1 MKLKFNLSALFKVKS
16 RKLNLIK
23 GLLLLSFMLF
33 SETILYAQNATVT
46 LSVKNAHIKQLFESI
61 EKQTDY
67 KFSYRDVDLDNKE
80 KVTVNVTNEPIE
92 TLLKN
97 VLTPR
102 KLQFE
107 LHGSKVLITR
117 MPLESASNSKKKIR
131 VTGTITG
138 SNNEPLIGASVA
150 VSGNNTLGTMTDLD
164 GQFSLDN
171 VPANALIKASYIGY
185 LSQEL
190 QVKPIVNIILKEDTK
205 LLDEVVVVGY
215 TVQKKVNL
223 SGAVDVVSSKSIEN
237 RPLVNVAQGL
247 QGVIPNLNVSIGDGN
262 ANSSPKFNIRGTAS
276 INGGEPLILVD
287 NIPVTSGELSRLNTS
302 DIENITVL
310 KDASSAAIYGARAAF
325 GVILVTTKSAKTE
338 KIKVDVNAYYSTR
351 KITKLPE
358 YITDPYTVMD
368 IKNQAAYPLYNLYN
382 KEQMD
387 IAKDISANPTKDR
400 VIINPANKDLWMY
413 LGSTNWLDEVY
424 TDMAPSYT
432 VNANVSR
439 RSDKGGYYLSSEYF
453 RQDGMF
459 RVGND
464 IYERYNMR
472 GKMDFQIA
480 SWLNVNNNTTFTYRE
495 YDKPYVGLGSF
506 FHTINRLNSL
516 AVPYNPDGSYTQEGA
531 DSFGTLENGGR
542 TISSTQEFMTS
553 FGFTVDLLKNVW
565 QIKADMTF
573 RRDNENVSD
582 YLFPVYYKMGPERP
596 LEARNT
602 TSSALAKAAF
612 TQYNVYNIFTNF
624 NKTFK
629 EKHFVQAMVGFNQE
643 NRRANNFWLSR
654 NQLISLDYPTPT
666 LATGTIKGEES
677 ISEWSV
683 RGLFYRLNYVFDN
696 KYIIEFNGRYD
707 GTSRFPKKDRFGFFP
722 SGSAAWNI
730 AEESF
735 MNNLKESLSLS
746 QLKIRGS
753 YGSLGNQ
760 NMDDTY
766 AYLPS
771 MAASE
776 SGWILDGSRP
786 VGIGAPGLV
795 SSTLTWEKISTMNG
809 GVDLAFLNNRFTAT
823 LDVFQRKT
831 TDMLTKGAT
840 LPNVLGT
847 KEPQENAADL
857 KTSGWELSLGWKDQ
871 FALGGSPFI
880 YSARFVLSDSRS
892 KITKFA
898 NENRKLDNYYV
909 GQELGEIWGLTTE
922 GFFQSQEELDAH
934 ANQSAVGEDDQ
945 SYRFY
950 VGDLKFKDLNG
961 DNKINRGN
969 WTVDDPGDFKKIG
982 NTSTRFPYSVDLSG
996 EWKGFDLRVF
1006 IQGVGK
1012 KDWYPGG
1019 GNHYFWGI
1027 YAQPWTN
1034 VQVQNMD
1041 HWTPETP
1048 NAYFPRMKAY
1058 IAESSGSEL
1067 ACAQTKYLQDASY
1080 TRMKNLTFG
1089 YTLPGVLTK
1098 KCGIQRLRLYFS
1110 AENLFEITHLTANK
1124 NIDPEAL
1131 EGAVYPLQRSYSFGL
1146 NLNF

>member
-1 MKLKFNLSALFKVKS
+1 MKFKLNLSATPVGEDK
-16 RKLNLIK
+16 KLNSIKRLI
-23 GLLLLSFMLF
+23 LLSFIFF
-33 SETILYAQNATVT
+33 SVNILYAQNTT
-46 LSVKNAHIKQLFESI
+46 ISISIKDAHIKQFFESI
-61 EKQTDY
+61 ERQSSY
-67 KFSYRDVDLDNKE
+67 KFSYRDIDLENKE
-80 KVTVNVTNEPIE
+80 RVTVNVKNEPIE
-92 TLLKN
+92 TLLSDI
-97 VLTPR
+97 LSPR
-102 KLQFE
+102 KLQFS
-107 LHGSKVLITR
+107 LHGNKVLITQ
-117 MPLESASNSKKKIR
+117 MQTGAASQVKKIR
-131 VTGTITG
+131 VAGKVTDA
-138 SNNEPLIGASVA
+138 NNEPLIGVSVA
-150 VSGNNTLGTMTDLD
+150 VSGDNTHGTITGID
-164 GQFSLDN
+164 GQFSLEN
-171 VPANALIKASYIGY
+171 VPADAKIRASYIGY
-185 LSQEL
+185 MPQEL
-190 QVKPIVNIILKEDTK
+190 QAKPVVNIAMKEDAK

-223 SGAVDVVSSKSIEN
+223 SGAVDVISSKSIED

-262 ANSSPKFNIRGTAS
+262 ANSSPTFNIRGTTS

-310 KDASSAAIYGARAAF
+310 KDASSAAVYGARAAF

-338 KIKVDVNAYYSTR
+338 KVNIDVNAYYSTR
-351 KITKLPE
+351 KITRLPE

-387 IAKDISANPTKDR
+387 IAKDISANPWKDR
-400 VIINPANKDLWMY
+400 VIIDPANKDLWMY
-413 LGSTNWLDEVY
+413 LGSTNWLDEIY
-424 TDMAPSYT
+424 TNMAPSYT
-432 VNANVSR
+432 VNANISR

-459 RVGND
+459 RTGND

-472 GKMDFQIA
+472 GKMDFQIC
-480 SWLNVNNNTTFTYRE
+480 SWLNISNNSTFTYRE

-516 AVPYNPDGSYTQEGA
+516 SVPYNPDGSFTQEGA
-531 DSFGTLENGGR
+531 DSFGTLESGGR

-553 FGFTVDLLKNVW
+553 FGLTVDLLKDVW

-573 RRDNENVSD
+573 RRDNELVKD
-582 YLFPVYYKMGPERP
+582 YQFPVYYKKGPERP
-596 LEARNT
+596 LEARST
-602 TSSALAKAAF
+602 TSSALAKAGF
-612 TQYNVYNIFTNF
+612 TNYNVYNIFTDF
-624 NKTFK
+624 HKTWK

-643 NRRANNFWLSR
+643 NRRSNNFWLSR
-654 NQLISLDYPTPT
+654 NQLISIGYPTPT
-666 LATGTIKGEES
+666 LATGAIKGEES
-677 ISEWSV
+677 IAEWSV

-696 KYIIEFNGRYD
+696 KYIVEFNGRYD

-722 SGSAAWNI
+722 SGSVAWNI
-730 AEESF
+730 AEEAF
-735 MNNLKESLSLS
+735 MSSLKESLSLS

-760 NMDDTY
+760 NVGTY

-771 MAASE
+771 MGTSE

-795 SSTLTWEKISTMNG
+795 SNSLTWEKVSTLNG
-809 GVDLAFLNNRFTAT
+809 GIDLAFLSNRLTANF
-823 LDVFQRKT
+823 DIFQRKT

-847 KEPQENAADL
+847 SEPQENAADL
-857 KTSGWELSLGWKDQ
+857 KTTGWELSLMWKDQ
-871 FALGGSPFI
+871 FSLGGSPFM

-898 NENRKLDNYYV
+898 NENRKLSDYYV

-922 GFFQSQEELDAH
+922 GFFQTQEELDAH
-934 ANQSAVGEDDQ
+934 ADQSAVGEDDQ

-961 DNKINRGN
+961 DHKINRGK
-969 WTVDDPGDFKKIG
+969 WTVDDSGDFRKIG
-982 NTSTRFPYSVDLSG
+982 NTSSRFPYSIDLSA
-996 EWKGFDLRVF
+996 EWKGFDLRTF

-1019 GNHYFWGI
+1019 SNHYFWGI

-1041 HWTPETP
+1041 HWTPENP
-1048 NAYFPRMKAY
+1048 NAYFPRVKAY

-1067 ACAQTKYLQDASY
+1067 ACPQTKYLQDASY

-1089 YTLPGVLTK
+1089 YTLPGFVTK
-1098 KCGIQRLRLYFS
+1098 KCGIQRLRFYFS

-1131 EGAVYPLQRSYSFGL
+1131 DGAVYPLQRSYSFGL